1 MAVSTRSSIKDVTF
15 GLAERSVKLIPR
27 MPSTFVPSLIMP
39 IFFVVS
45 FAGAFSSLTLLPG
58 FPADKMIDWVFPM
71 TTLQGSAFAGVT
83 TAMAIARDL
92 GNGFYD
98 RLIGSP
104 APRSSLLLGPLLASV
119 IRGMIPLV
127 ILLGVA
133 VIGGANFHGGPAGLG
148 MLFLCGIGVS
158 FIAGCWGLGLA
169 FRAKTQQIAPLMQM
183 GLFMAFF
190 LSTAQ
195 MPIDLLT
202 GWIHTVARFNPMTNV
217 LQMARQVS
225 LPDGVTWAH
234 TWPGL
239 VSMGGMIAV
248 LGLFAYRGL
257 KKIVD

>member
-1 MAVSTRSSIKDVTF
+1 MAQTRDVTL
-15 GLAERSVKLIPR
+15 GLAERSLKLIPR

-39 IFFVVS
+39 IFLVVAFS
-45 FAGAFSSLTLLPG
+45 GAFSGLTLLPG

-71 TTLQGSAFAGVT
+71 TTLQGCAFAGVT
-83 TAMAIARDL
+83 TAMAVARDL

-104 APRSSLLLGPLLASV
+104 APRISLLLGPLVASV
-119 IRGMIPLV
+119 LRGLIPLT
-127 ILLGVA
+127 ILLVVA
-133 VIGGANFHGGPAGLG
+133 VIGRADFNGGFPGILMLVAAGLS
-148 MLFLCGIGVS
+148 IS

-183 GLFMAFF
+183 GLFTTFF

-195 MPIDLLT
+195 MPIELLT
-202 GWIHTVARFNPMTNV
+202 GWIHTVARFNPITNV

-225 LPDGVTWAH
+225 LPTGVSWET

-239 VSMGGMIAV
+239 VSLAGMTAV

-257 KKIVD
+257 RKIVV

>member
-1 MAVSTRSSIKDVTF
+1 MSATRDITI

-39 IFFVVS
+39 IFLVVS
-45 FAGAFSSLTLLPG
+45 FSGAFAGLTQLPG

-71 TTLQGSAFAGVT
+71 TTLQGCAFAGVT

-92 GNGFYD
+92 DNGFYD

-104 APRSSLLLGPLLASV
+104 APRISLMLGPLLASV
-119 IRGMIPLV
+119 IRGMIPLT
-127 ILLGVA
+127 ILLIVA
-133 VIGGANFHGGPAGLG
+133 VIGGANFNGGFPGLG
-148 MLFLCGIGVS
+148 MLVICAMSIS

-183 GLFMAFF
+183 GLFTVFF

-195 MPIDLLT
+195 MPIQLLT
-202 GWIHTVARFNPMTNV
+202 GWIHQVARFNPITNV

-225 LPDGVTWAH
+225 LPAGVTWAT
-234 TWPGL
+234 TWPGF
-239 VSMGGMIAV
+239 VSLAGMAAV

-257 KKIVD
+257 LKIVD